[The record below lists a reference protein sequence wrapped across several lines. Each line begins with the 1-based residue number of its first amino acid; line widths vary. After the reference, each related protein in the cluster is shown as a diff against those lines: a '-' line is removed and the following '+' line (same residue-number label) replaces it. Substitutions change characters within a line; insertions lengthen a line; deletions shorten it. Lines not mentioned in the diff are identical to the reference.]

1 VVLSLDQ
8 VIKNGFTNIT
18 HLCDIHACR
27 SKEIADLEDFSRKS
41 LTFQHVGGSCDM
53 MLRAIE
59 EWA

>member
-8 VIKNGFTNIT
+8 VIKND
-18 HLCDIHACR
+18 LCDIHVCR

-53 MLRAIE
+53 MLLAIE